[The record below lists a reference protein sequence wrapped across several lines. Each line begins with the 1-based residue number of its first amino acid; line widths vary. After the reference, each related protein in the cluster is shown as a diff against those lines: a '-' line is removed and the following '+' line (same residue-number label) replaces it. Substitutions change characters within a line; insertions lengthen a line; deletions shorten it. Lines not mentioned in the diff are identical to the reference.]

1 MSFETVATSVLG
13 SLASKVVTSVLG
25 MDEPSPPPQQAAVP
39 APTSITVE
47 TAAAAPQVAP
57 VTPMET
63 PPAAGSTTPRSAAQ
77 RAAQR
82 ASIAQQLKRRGR
94 ASTILS
100 DPGLTADASLGA

>member
-25 MDEPSPPPQQAAVP
+25 MDEPKSAAPASVP

-47 TAAAAPQVAP
+47 TAAAPQVAP